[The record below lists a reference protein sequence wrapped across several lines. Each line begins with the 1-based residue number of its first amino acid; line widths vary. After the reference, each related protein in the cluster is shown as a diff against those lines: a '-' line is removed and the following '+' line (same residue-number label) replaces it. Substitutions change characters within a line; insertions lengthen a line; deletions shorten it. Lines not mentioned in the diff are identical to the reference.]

1 MLSEKIDPKI
11 SPQCWSRKYEQTNLL
26 IHYIPI
32 EAIFEFFIFNITTFL
47 WKWNEYICKNKAA
60 LHTDA
65 G

>member
-32 EAIFEFFIFNITTFL
+32 EAIFELFIFNIATFL
-47 WKWNEYICKNKAA
+47 
-60 LHTDA
+60 
-65 G
+65 